1 MGFIITDLANDKK
14 ALSVNFWKW
23 HPTVELVKSLGVL
36 DSKRIELMHQ
46 QCVGTVVTQ
55 EEARRIAQGLRQ
67 GILARLQT
75 GERVRLD
82 LSTTSESDDGTMH
95 RGVDADKNYSATS
108 EWLTQFAQFCS
119 ECHGFN
125 VL

>member
-1 MGFIITDLANDKK
+1 MGFIITDLADDKK
-14 ALSVNFWKW
+14 ALPVNFWNW
-23 HPTVELVKSLGVL
+23 HPTVELVKSLGVV

-55 EEARRIAQGLRQ
+55 EEARCIAQGLQR
-67 GILARLQT
+67 GILARLQA

-82 LSTTSESDDGTMH
+82 LSTTSEPDDGTLH
-95 RGVDADKNYSATS
+95 RGDAADKNYSATS
-108 EWLTQFAQFCS
+108 EWLGRFAQFCS
-119 ECHGFN
+119 ECHGFQ